1 MADADDHRHRRTRLI
16 VIGSLVFA
24 VVVAVGGFLYVRR
37 TGQHL
42 RRKRS
47 DASLCASAASTLEL
61 VNPNMAAGVP
71 ALGLTTSRT
80 TAGQVAAQIG
90 RAGSSPH
97 PWDQEAGGAVV
108 IRCQSGNVIW
118 VVDAEGHA
126 ARLPPP

>member
-80 TAGQVAAQIG
+80 TAGPGAAQTG
-90 RAGSSPH
+90 RASSTPY
-97 PWDQEAGGAVV
+97 PWDPQAGAAVV
-108 IRCQSGNVIW
+108 IRC
-118 VVDAEGHA
+118 
-126 ARLPPP
+126 PPANYIGAL